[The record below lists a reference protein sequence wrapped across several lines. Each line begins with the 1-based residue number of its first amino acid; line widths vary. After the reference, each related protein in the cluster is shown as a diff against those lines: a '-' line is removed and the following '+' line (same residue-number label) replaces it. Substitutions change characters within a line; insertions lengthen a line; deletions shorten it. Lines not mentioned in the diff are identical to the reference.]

1 MELSQKLKELRKKQ
15 GLTQLELAERLFV
28 SRQAISG
35 WEAGTSRPST
45 ENLQSLSRLFNIPL
59 ETLLD
64 DTAEAEPAA
73 APEKLPAEEQAKEEG
88 KGQGLGKDRRY
99 KAIATVMCMALAV
112 TANAVEYDSSISR
125 YYGTGNCSYTA
136 YSALYADGGSR
147 YRAATWVETMNG
159 GNVAAGNMGA
169 NGRLYSASGT
179 LLKDTGMMYNTS
191 SYYFQVASISTAK
204 SSPSGAYSW
213 GEVDLYNGDHFV
225 SDTLNKTEIVGA
237 ARALAYQL
245 DDGNYPVSDKG
256 KTYGSALLSEIV
268 GHEPDLISAVGTD
281 GQAGYVKYEDVKK
294 PEIKNP
300 SEAVSYM
307 QDRQE
312 TYTVPLY
319 DLQEEVIGEF
329 EIGCAMDVTGYSLEE
344 AKEMVNLGE
353 RAGSVLSVEQT
364 SLING
369 NFPKNVRGET
379 YGTALMA
386 EVVGEMPD
394 LQAAIGTND
403 QEGYVRTSDLSHP
416 KFETPQDA
424 LEWQKT
430 QPDSYYIPLYDF
442 QGNEIGSFLR
452 ERNNLTIAEME
463 AMKG

>member
-1 MELSQKLKELRKKQ
+1 MKKRVLSLML
-15 GLTQLELAERLFV
+15 
-28 SRQAISG
+28 
-35 WEAGTSRPST
+35 
-45 ENLQSLSRLFNIPL
+45 
-59 ETLLD
+59 
-64 DTAEAEPAA
+64 
-73 APEKLPAEEQAKEEG
+73 
-88 KGQGLGKDRRY
+88 
-99 KAIATVMCMALAV
+99 ATVMCMALAV

-294 PEIKNP
+294 PEIENP

-307 QDRQE
+307 QD
-312 TYTVPLY
+312 L
-319 DLQEEVIGEF
+319 
-329 EIGCAMDVTGYSLEE
+329 
-344 AKEMVNLGE
+344 
-353 RAGSVLSVEQT
+353 
-364 SLING
+364 SLIH
-369 NFPKNVRGET
+369 
-379 YGTALMA
+379 
-386 EVVGEMPD
+386 
-394 LQAAIGTND
+394 I
-403 QEGYVRTSDLSHP
+403 
-416 KFETPQDA
+416 
-424 LEWQKT
+424 
-430 QPDSYYIPLYDF
+430 
-442 QGNEIGSFLR
+442 
-452 ERNNLTIAEME
+452 
-463 AMKG
+463 

>member
-1 MELSQKLKELRKKQ
+1 MKKRVLSLML
-15 GLTQLELAERLFV
+15 
-28 SRQAISG
+28 
-35 WEAGTSRPST
+35 
-45 ENLQSLSRLFNIPL
+45 
-59 ETLLD
+59 
-64 DTAEAEPAA
+64 
-73 APEKLPAEEQAKEEG
+73 
-88 KGQGLGKDRRY
+88 
-99 KAIATVMCMALAV
+99 ATVMCMALAV
-112 TANAVEYDSSISR
+112 TANAVEYDSGTSR
-125 YYGTGNCSYTA
+125 FYGTGNCSYTA
-136 YSALYADGGSR
+136 YSALYDDGGHR

-191 SYYFQVASISTAK
+191 SYYFQVASLSSAI

-213 GEVDLYNGDHFV
+213 GEVDLYNGDHFI
-225 SDTLNKTEIVGA
+225 SDTLYKTEIVGA

-268 GHEPDLISAVGTD
+268 GYEPELISAVGTD

-294 PEIKNP
+294 PDIENP
-300 SEAVSYM
+300 SEAVAYM
-307 QDRQE
+307 QARPE

-319 DLQEEVIGEF
+319 NLQEEVIGEF

-353 RAGSVLSVEQT
+353 RAVSVLSVEQT

-369 NFPKNVRGET
+369 TFPKNAH
-379 YGTALMA
+379 GTALMA
-386 EVVGEMPD
+386 DVVGEMPD
-394 LQAAIGTND
+394 LQAAMGTD
-403 QEGYVRTSDLSHP
+403 GQEGYVRTSDLSHP

>member
-1 MELSQKLKELRKKQ
+1 MKKRVLSLML
-15 GLTQLELAERLFV
+15 
-28 SRQAISG
+28 
-35 WEAGTSRPST
+35 
-45 ENLQSLSRLFNIPL
+45 
-59 ETLLD
+59 
-64 DTAEAEPAA
+64 
-73 APEKLPAEEQAKEEG
+73 
-88 KGQGLGKDRRY
+88 
-99 KAIATVMCMALAV
+99 ATVMCMALAV

-147 YRAATWVETMNG
+147 YRAATWVDTMNG

-281 GQAGYVKYEDVKK
+281 GQAGYVKYEDIKK
-294 PEIKNP
+294 PEIENP

-307 QDRQE
+307 QDRLE